1 MKLSDGIEQY
11 VVGKHA
17 SGLAFERGESNLTAF
32 FRQVG
37 DVDLGQVKTQQ
48 VLTYLNGSENGAYY
62 VAPQV
67 PNSIPFLRF
76 LVFPRSD
83 ARAAHAPGQSKG
95 APNLRSVCLYP
106 SAAAG
111 LL

>member
-17 SGLAFERGESNLTAF
+17 SGLGFEKGESSLTAF

-48 VLTYLNGSENGAYY
+48 VLTYLNGSETGPITWRLKYR
-62 VAPQV
+62 
-67 PNSIPFLRF
+67 ILFRFFDFWFLAEQC
-76 LVFPRSD
+76 LSCSCPRPERRCVKPSF
-83 ARAAHAPGQSKG
+83 RMFTPE
-95 APNLRSVCLYP
+95 RSSEP
-106 SAAAG
+106 S
-111 LL
+111 